1 MHVYTI
7 DKSYTY
13 QENFRSHCLTIL
25 YYGVTCGNCFHLLN
39 LDILKKFMGELLLLS
54 YIHDASKKASKKGQ
68 GGRLYT

>member
-13 QENFRSHCLTIL
+13 QENLVLRRLTIL
-25 YYGVTCGNCFHLLN
+25 YYGVTCGNCFHFFN

-54 YIHDASKKASKKGQ
+54 YIQDASKKGQ
-68 GGRLYT
+68 GGRLSTYIH